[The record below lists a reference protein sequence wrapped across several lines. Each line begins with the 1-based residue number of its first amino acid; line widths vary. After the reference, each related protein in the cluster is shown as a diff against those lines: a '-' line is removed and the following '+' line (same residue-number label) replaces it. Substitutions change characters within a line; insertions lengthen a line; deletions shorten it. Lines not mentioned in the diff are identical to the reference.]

1 MLIIIGFL
9 YSINCD
15 NSVDPKN
22 LDLLWNLKNCED
34 ISLHF
39 CYAQDMERMT
49 ELYINDCDTVKDV
62 SPIENIK
69 TIELIY
75 FDNLQ
80 MFSDLSFVENLPKLR
95 VFTLQNCP
103 SINNLDRMNSNSLY
117 SLVLNNMSGLKALG
131 FNSYDLVNLHS
142 LHINNSDS
150 LINLNSIGNLPL
162 LKNLRLYNCKNIQNI
177 DELCF
182 AKALIEISFHTLN
195 INKIQSIS
203 QLSNLQTLIL
213 YNCVNVEDINFVTS
227 LFSLTKFQLNGNNII
242 SELSPLVNLQN
253 LKVVDIRLCN
263 KIIDYT
269 PLLNCL
275 GKDDTLITDVNI
287 SDTLKRRFEIKG
299 VVFK

>member
-80 MFSDLSFVENLPKLR
+80 MFSDLSFV
-95 VFTLQNCP
+95 
-103 SINNLDRMNSNSLY
+103 
-117 SLVLNNMSGLKALG
+117 
-131 FNSYDLVNLHS
+131 
-142 LHINNSDS
+142 
-150 LINLNSIGNLPL
+150 
-162 LKNLRLYNCKNIQNI
+162 
-177 DELCF
+177 
-182 AKALIEISFHTLN
+182 
-195 INKIQSIS
+195 
-203 QLSNLQTLIL
+203 
-213 YNCVNVEDINFVTS
+213 
-227 LFSLTKFQLNGNNII
+227 
-242 SELSPLVNLQN
+242 
-253 LKVVDIRLCN
+253 
-263 KIIDYT
+263 
-269 PLLNCL
+269 
-275 GKDDTLITDVNI
+275 
-287 SDTLKRRFEIKG
+287 
-299 VVFK
+299 